1 MGNTFFGSNTAVI
14 HPSAKARKQPR
25 RDPDEL
31 TKNQELM
38 NAITGFHNKDGFF
51 MKADFETVK
60 ELVIDG
66 ATNEMLDD
74 GNVPLIEASGRSN
87 IDIAG
92 FLLSMFHE
100 DINKKNSYGTTAFE
114 QAIMCGKI
122 EIIELL
128 LQKGVSE
135 PWHFFIKSNLPDSTR
150 TQEIFELIENY
161 CPTPKDEDLDNL
173 SNLHHFDVDD
183 LDENIKTRISDAFQD
198 RLRITAHEDRP
209 DMIVTSTESIVTS
222 TEIIV

>member
-1 MGNTFFGSNTAVI
+1 
-14 HPSAKARKQPR
+14 
-25 RDPDEL
+25 
-31 TKNQELM
+31 
-38 NAITGFHNKDGFF
+38 

-122 EIIELL
+122 QIIELL

-135 PWHFFIKSNLPDSTR
+135 PWHFFIKSNLPD
-150 TQEIFELIENY
+150 
-161 CPTPKDEDLDNL
+161 
-173 SNLHHFDVDD
+173 
-183 LDENIKTRISDAFQD
+183 RIRFS
-198 RLRITAHEDRP
+198 
-209 DMIVTSTESIVTS
+209 
-222 TEIIV
+222 